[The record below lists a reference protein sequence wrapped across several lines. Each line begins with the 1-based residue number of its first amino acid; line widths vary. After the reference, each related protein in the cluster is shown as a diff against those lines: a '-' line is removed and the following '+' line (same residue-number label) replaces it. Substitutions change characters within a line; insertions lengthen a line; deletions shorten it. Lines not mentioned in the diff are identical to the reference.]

1 MILTVEAAGWSTYND
16 IITVTNNVPVI
27 ESYAISADEVNRTDI
42 LSMTIEVSDTENA
55 DNLLSIQVQYKSPA
69 GNWSSTSLSTAW
81 YDSSA
86 EKWKLN
92 FTASD
97 TAELGDYDVR
107 VKVTDSDDTASS
119 WSTYNDNFEVKM
131 APEWSYSTGS
141 DVLAVAFSSD
151 GEYMVTG
158 SKDNKVYLFSKDSST
173 PLWSYT
179 TGNDVYSVAISGNGE
194 YIAAG
199 SDDNKIYFFDKDSS
213 TPEWSSNLGDDV
225 RAVAVSEDGETIVAG
240 AYNAKVFLFGKDS
253 GDSVWSY
260 DTGNLNIETI
270 DISADGN
277 YIVTGGEDSDVRLFS
292 KDSSTPQWSYSTGGM
307 VTDISISS
315 DGEYIIAGSKDNKAY
330 LFDKD
335 SSTPVWSYTA
345 SGDFLSVDISADGE
359 YIVASSDTPNQRV
372 YLFDKD
378 SNTPIWDYTVDC
390 LAVSISADGEYI
402 AAGCDDNVYFWD
414 KDSSSTLWS
423 YNVGSGSSAFVK
435 TVDISADA
443 KYFAAGSK
451 NDKVYTFRNGFA
463 ERPSAIPYG
472 PRSGTEQLTPIL
484 SWFAGSDDRS
494 NLTFDIYL
502 DTNSNPTTKVAN
514 DISALTYTPTNLAIN
529 TKYYWKVVATDPSGS
544 ATSKVMN
551 FTYMGTAWSY
561 QYTDGKF

>member
-1 MILTVEAAGWSTYND
+1 MEVGRLRYLSTFWYDSSVSKWKTNFTPTSSAILGDYDIRIMVNDTDGASTGWTTCSDVIIVTNNVPSLSNYSVSTSSVLRSNAIVIGMNTTDTEDGESSHTVVVQYRATSGGWQTSYLSTVWYDSSDSRWETNFTVPTTAPLGTYDVRIMVNDTDSGSTGWSTYND

-27 ESYAISADEVNRTDI
+27 ESYAISADEVNRTDM

-225 RAVAVSEDGETIVAG
+225 RACSS
-240 AYNAKVFLFGKDS
+240 LRR
-253 GDSVWSY
+253 W
-260 DTGNLNIETI
+260 GNNCCW
-270 DISADGN
+270 
-277 YIVTGGEDSDVRLFS
+277 RL
-292 KDSSTPQWSYSTGGM
+292 Q
-307 VTDISISS
+307 
-315 DGEYIIAGSKDNKAY
+315 
-330 LFDKD
+330 
-335 SSTPVWSYTA
+335 
-345 SGDFLSVDISADGE
+345 
-359 YIVASSDTPNQRV
+359 
-372 YLFDKD
+372 
-378 SNTPIWDYTVDC
+378 C
-390 LAVSISADGEYI
+390 
-402 AAGCDDNVYFWD
+402 
-414 KDSSSTLWS
+414 
-423 YNVGSGSSAFVK
+423 
-435 TVDISADA
+435 
-443 KYFAAGSK
+443 
-451 NDKVYTFRNGFA
+451 
-463 ERPSAIPYG
+463 
-472 PRSGTEQLTPIL
+472 
-484 SWFAGSDDRS
+484 
-494 NLTFDIYL
+494 
-502 DTNSNPTTKVAN
+502 
-514 DISALTYTPTNLAIN
+514 
-529 TKYYWKVVATDPSGS
+529 
-544 ATSKVMN
+544 
-551 FTYMGTAWSY
+551 
-561 QYTDGKF
+561 